1 MNWHKNLVEKS
12 LKSFGMSSYQGMWSA
27 FIKGVL
33 ITCIL
38 FYFIDYNKNSDD
50 NKIKF
55 EIEYSEKFQ
64 EDGFDGR
71 LLLMISNDNRA
82 EPRFQINDSHNT
94 QMIFGVDVE
103 SWDANQK
110 VVIDSEAIGYPIK
123 STKEIQ
129 EGEYYVQAFLH
140 KYETFNLSTG
150 YSVKLPMDQGEG
162 QKWNISPKNLY
173 STPKKIKIKNSAT
186 ISISLDNE
194 IPPIEPAEDT
204 EFIKHVKIKSEM
216 LSKFWGRDMYL
227 QANVLVPHGFNQK
240 SNTRYPLMIFHG
252 HFPNTFRGF
261 RTEPPTAPEEDT
273 IYNSRFGITGYQ
285 YIQEKE
291 AYDLYKNWISD
302 DFPRFL
308 AIEIQHQN
316 PYYDDSY
323 AVNSANIGPYGDA
336 ITYELIPH
344 VEKLFNGVG
353 EPWGR
358 FLYGGSTGGWESL
371 AAQVFYP
378 KEYNGCFAACPDP
391 IDFRAFTVVNIYE
404 DDNAYYHEGSF
415 RKTLRA
421 GMRDGKG
428 IIKNHLI
435 QINQRESVLGSKGR
449 SGDQWDIWQA
459 VYSPSGEDGYPKPI
473 WDRET
478 GKIDKDVAKYWKEN
492 YDLSYIMKRDWDKIG
507 KDLEGKIHIYCGDM
521 DNYYLNNAVV
531 LTEEFLESTTDPYY
545 NGEVDY
551 GDMAEHCWN
560 GDHENPNHIS
570 RLRYNTMYI
579 PKIKERLRKTA
590 PKNHNLENW
599 GF

>member
-1 MNWHKNLVEKS
+1 MNWYKNLVDKKFKFFS
-12 LKSFGMSSYQGMWSA
+12 
-27 FIKGVL
+27 FIKG
-33 ITCIL
+33 IIFTSIL
-38 FYFIDYNKNSDD
+38 FLCIDYYNGNDD

-55 EIEYSEKFQ
+55 EIDYSNEFQ
-64 EDGFDGR
+64 DDGFDGR
-71 LLLMISNDNRA
+71 VLLMISNNNNA
-82 EPRFQINDSHNT
+82 EPRFQINDNHNT
-94 QMIFGVDVE
+94 QMIFGIDVDAWNANE
-103 SWDANQK
+103 KIIIDA
-110 VVIDSEAIGYPIK
+110 EAFGYPVK
-123 STKEIQ
+123 SINDIE
-129 EGEYYVQAFLH
+129 EGEYYVQALLH

-150 YSVKLPMDQGEG
+150 YTVKLPKDQGEG

-173 STPKKIKIKNSAT
+173 STPKKIKIKKSNT
-186 ISISLDNE
+186 IHITLDNE
-194 IPPIEPAEDT
+194 IPQIEPAKDT
-204 EFIKHVKIKSEM
+204 EYIKHIKIKSEM
-216 LSKFWGRDMYL
+216 LSEFWGRDMYL
-227 QANVLVPHGFNQK
+227 QANVLVPHGFDKK
-240 SNTRYPLMIFHG
+240 SKTRYPLMIFHG
-252 HFPNTFRGF
+252 HFPYTFGGF
-261 RTEPPTAPEEDT
+261 RTTQPTAPEEDT
-273 IYNSRFGITGYQ
+273 IYNSRFGITGYK
-285 YIQEKE
+285 YIQQKE
-291 AYDLYKNWISD
+291 AYDLYNTWTSN
-302 DFPRFL
+302 DFPRFI
-308 AIEIQHQN
+308 AIEVQHQN

-323 AVNSANIGPYGDA
+323 AVNSASIGPYGDA

-344 VEKLFNGVG
+344 IEQLFNGVG
-353 EPWGR
+353 EGWGR

-371 AAQVFYP
+371 AVQVFYP

-391 IDFRAFTVVNIYE
+391 IDFRAFTVVNLYE
-404 DDNAYYHEGSF
+404 DDNAYYHEGSN

-435 QINQRESVLGSKGR
+435 QINQRESALGSKGR

-478 GKIDKDVAKYWKEN
+478 GKIDKEVAEYWKEN

-507 KDLEGKIHIYCGDM
+507 KDLEGKINIYCGDM

-560 GDHENPNHIS
+560 GDQENPNHIS

-579 PKIKERLRKTA
+579 PKIRDRLKKTA
-590 PKNHNLENW
+590 PKNNNLKNW
-599 GF
+599 GI

>member
-1 MNWHKNLVEKS
+1 MNWYNNLFDKKKFKFFS
-12 LKSFGMSSYQGMWSA
+12 
-27 FIKGVL
+27 FIKG
-33 ITCIL
+33 IIFTSIL
-38 FYFIDYNKNSDD
+38 FLCIDYYKSNGD

-55 EIEYSEKFQ
+55 EIDYSNEFQ
-64 EDGFDGR
+64 VDGFDGR
-71 LLLMISNDNRA
+71 VLLMISNNNNA
-82 EPRFQINDSHNT
+82 EPRFQINDNHNT
-94 QMIFGVDVE
+94 QMIFGIDVD
-103 SWDANQK
+103 SWNANEKIIIDA
-110 VVIDSEAIGYPIK
+110 EAFGYPIK
-123 STKEIQ
+123 SINDIE
-129 EGEYYVQAFLH
+129 EGEYYVQALLH

-150 YSVKLPMDQGEG
+150 YTVKLPKDQGEG

-173 STPKKIKIKNSAT
+173 STPKKIKIKKSQT
-186 ISISLDNE
+186 IHITLDNE
-194 IPPIEPAEDT
+194 IPPIEPAKDT
-204 EFIKHVKIKSEM
+204 EYIKHVKIKSEM

-227 QANVLVPHGFNQK
+227 QANVLVPHGFDKK
-240 SNTRYPLMIFHG
+240 SKTRYPLMIFHG
-252 HFPNTFRGF
+252 HFPYTFRGF
-261 RTEPPTAPEEDT
+261 RTTPPTAPEEDT
-273 IYNSRFGITGYQ
+273 IYNSRFGITGYK

-291 AYDLYKNWISD
+291 AYDLYNNWISN

-353 EPWGR
+353 EAWGR

-371 AAQVFYP
+371 AAQVLYP

-391 IDFRAFTVVNIYE
+391 IDFRAFTVVNLYE
-404 DDNAYYHEGSF
+404 DDNAYYHEGSN

-435 QINQRESVLGSKGR
+435 QINQRESALGSKGR

-478 GKIDKDVAKYWKEN
+478 GKIDKEVAEYWKEN

-507 KDLEGKIHIYCGDM
+507 KDLEGKINIYCGDM

-531 LTEEFLESTTDPYY
+531 LTEEFLESTSDPYY

-560 GDHENPNHIS
+560 GDQENPNHIS

-579 PKIKERLRKTA
+579 PKIRERLKKTA
-590 PKNHNLENW
+590 PKNNNLKNW
-599 GF
+599 GI